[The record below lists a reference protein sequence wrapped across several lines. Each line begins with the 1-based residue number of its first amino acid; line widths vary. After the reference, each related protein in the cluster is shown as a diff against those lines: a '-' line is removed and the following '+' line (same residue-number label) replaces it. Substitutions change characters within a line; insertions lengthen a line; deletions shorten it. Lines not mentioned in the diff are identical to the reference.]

1 MNCQHCG
8 KGWSAEDMV
17 LSYMKNCHDIHLSHF
32 PENDIQKLKT
42 MILHH
47 QIHGMPGQQNPAIV
61 NAAYNH
67 YIHCKNCFD
76 KEVAKTSSNTRHE
89 IINSE
94 SSNNSRNPF
103 NSNNALNLVKTK
115 CGRKRTNNNVECR
128 HRYPMKERRM
138 TMFHCSGIQYIKWYK
153 WDGSYE
159 CRNVME
165 IVPKRNVYDAFQN
178 VSICCW
184 NRTKFACNT
193 NLTLLM
199 PGPYSQYIFKYLHK
213 GTQIEDSQTY
223 DKVFT
228 VIEKILS

>member
-1 MNCQHCG
+1 
-8 KGWSAEDMV
+8 
-17 LSYMKNCHDIHLSHF
+17 
-32 PENDIQKLKT
+32 

-67 YIHCKNCFD
+67 HIHCKNCFN

-89 IINSE
+89 NINSE
-94 SSNNSRNPF
+94 SSNNSRTPS
-103 NSNNALNLVKTK
+103 NSNNALNLGKTK
-115 CGRKRTNNNVECR
+115 CGSKRTNNNVEFR
-128 HRYPMKERRM
+128 HRYPKKQRRM
-138 TMFHCSGIQYIKWYK
+138 TMFCCSGIQNIKWYK

-165 IVPKRNVYDAFQN
+165 IMPKHNVYDAFQN

-184 NRTKFACNT
+184 NRTIFACNT
-193 NLTLLM
+193 NLMLLM
-199 PGPYSQYIFKYLHK
+199 PGPYSQYVFKYSHK
-213 GTQIEDSQTY
+213 GAQKEDSQTC

-228 VIEKILS
+228 IIEKILS